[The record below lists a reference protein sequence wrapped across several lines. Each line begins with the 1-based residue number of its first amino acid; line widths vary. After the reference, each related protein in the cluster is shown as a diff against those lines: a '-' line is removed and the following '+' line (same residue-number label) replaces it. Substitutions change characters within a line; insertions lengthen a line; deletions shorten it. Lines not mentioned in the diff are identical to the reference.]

1 MNRLDRI
8 EAATKDRTPD
18 RHGVWFV
25 TVRED
30 DLRALVMLAR
40 ASKEMEAARLVWEKS
55 DAECFKSSVGWGKA
69 HDAWLAALA
78 ALEEPCEP

>member
-1 MNRLDRI
+1 MNCLDRI
-8 EAATKDRTPD
+8 EVATNDRTPD

-30 DLRALVMLAR
+30 DLRALVRLAR
-40 ASKEMEAARLVWEKS
+40 A
-55 DAECFKSSVGWGKA
+55 
-69 HDAWLAALA
+69 ALHIGIAFHGITKVVDEFESASA